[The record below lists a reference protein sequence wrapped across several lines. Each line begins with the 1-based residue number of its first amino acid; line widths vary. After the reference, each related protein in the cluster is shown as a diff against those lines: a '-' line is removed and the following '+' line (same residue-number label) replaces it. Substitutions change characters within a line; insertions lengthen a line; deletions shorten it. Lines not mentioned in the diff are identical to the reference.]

1 MELKVPDGGPTGYAS
16 NIAKDVVL
24 KLRKYGIQARPIG
37 NVLYLMASPTT
48 PRESCDRMLRAVVEE
63 MIKPWRF
70 VENMCA
76 QGREEEEKK
85 KKKNGSRSRSRSSD

>member
-1 MELKVPDGGPTGYAS
+1 MELKVPEGGPTGYAS

-24 KLRKYGIQARPIG
+24 KLRKYGVQARPIG

-63 MIKPWRF
+63 LT
-70 VENMCA
+70 
-76 QGREEEEKK
+76 
-85 KKKNGSRSRSRSSD
+85 

>member
-1 MELKVPDGGPTGYAS
+1 MELKVPEGGPTGYAS

-24 KLRKYGIQARPIG
+24 KLRKYGVQARPIG

-63 MIKPWRF
+63 LTTT
-70 VENMCA
+70 
-76 QGREEEEKK
+76 
-85 KKKNGSRSRSRSSD
+85 